1 MAKLAVTEINN
12 LGEVTSLLTEEPSYW
27 ENILPL
33 NGKNIFSFW
42 NKEINEKLAEQ
53 IGKARNSIVPLDC
66 LLNINNQSVSLI
78 IHSRQHQNT
87 TIYWRINEKEEGI
100 HFTKE
105 ESRHEILDFAFT
117 KAATAILLVK
127 EDGTLYNFNDAAL
140 DMFGYTREEFSQ
152 LKVLNID
159 PNASPEVRKVLW
171 QDLKA
176 AGTSII
182 HRPLKRKDGTWI
194 DLEVKANIIN
204 YKGIKLNCA
213 FITDV
218 TEKKRLEKEL
228 KLVDFI
234 YKNSSLCT
242 IIAKQ
247 DGSIY
252 EVNQGA
258 LKLYGY
264 SREEML
270 QLKTVD
276 LTILEKE
283 EFGKAWAKAWSE
295 VKQHNKIRFQSRN
308 KRKDGSLID
317 IEIQANYIEYEG
329 IALNCSFIID
339 ITERKKME
347 DRFKLVDFSFR
358 NAGTS
363 MHFVQKD
370 GTILDSNSAAH
381 KLLGYTRKEY
391 QSIKIFETVPHY
403 NPETWE
409 IRWAE
414 YRQNQKLQF
423 YSRLRKKDGSFIDVE
438 INANL
443 INYLNTEI
451 LFVSFVDITE
461 KKKIEERMNLVDF
474 AFRKS
479 SVAIFFTREDASFF
493 DFNEA
498 ALSLYGYTKEEMM
511 NLKVDDLTA
520 AYKKEDVAAAW
531 ANLWASMQE
540 KKTIIFN
547 SKHRKKDGSLIDVE
561 IRVNYIEYENM
572 KLNCAYIIDTTDKKR
587 TEEALNR
594 SIERYQYAT
603 TATSDVIWE
612 TDLLTN
618 KLYLSNNFSTIFG
631 HKTPREQDME
641 NSIWRQNVHPE
652 DLEKIQESEAE
663 VINGM
668 GDRWEGE
675 YRLKKADGNYA
686 IVLDR
691 SFAIKDERGK
701 VVKMIGSMLD
711 ITQRKTAEI
720 EKEHLINE
728 LILSNKELKQFSY
741 ITTHNLRAPLTNL
754 ISICR
759 LIKTD
764 EIKDGLTLKL
774 IEGFKTSTH
783 QLNETLNDL
792 INILIIK
799 EKPNLSTSQLG
810 FNDVLNKVLRS
821 ISNTIEKNGV
831 TIEAD
836 FSMAETVRFNMPYLE
851 SVFLNLL
858 TNSIKYAQPSKP
870 PHIKIYTRK
879 DQGNTT
885 KLFFSDNGIGM
896 DLNMVKDKIFGL
908 YQRFHDNADS
918 KGIGLYLIHSQLTA
932 LGGKIEVESEV
943 NKGTTFIITFK

>member
-1 MAKLAVTEINN
+1 MVKLALTEINRI
-12 LGEVTSLLTEEPSYW
+12 GEITFLLTEEPNFWSDIIPKEGTNILSYW
-27 ENILPL
+27 
-33 NGKNIFSFW
+33 
-42 NKEINEKLAEQ
+42 NKDTSQKLSEQ
-53 IGKARNSIVPLDC
+53 IEKAFNSAFPIEFS
-66 LLNINNQSVSLI
+66 LNIHDHSINLI
-78 IHSRQHQNT
+78 IHSQHKQKSV
-87 TIYWRINEKEEGI
+87 IYWRYEAKEVI
-100 HFTKE
+100 DFAIE
-105 ESRHEILDFAFT
+105 EARQDILDFSFT
-117 KAATAILLVK
+117 KTATAILLVK
-127 EDGTLYNFNDAAL
+127 EDGTLFNFNDAAL
-140 DMFGYTREEFSQ
+140 AMFGYTREEFKQ

-159 PNASPEVRKVLW
+159 PNATLEVRKMLW
-171 QDLKA
+171 TVLKA
-176 AGTSII
+176 AGTFTI
-182 HRPLKRKDGTWI
+182 HRHLKRKDSTWI

-204 YKGIKLNCA
+204 YKGIELNCA
-213 FITDV
+213 FITDI

-242 IIAKQ
+242 IIAKEN
-247 DGSIY
+247 GSIY

-264 SREEML
+264 TREEML
-270 QLKTVD
+270 QLNTVD
-276 LTILEKE
+276 LTILEKQK
-283 EFGKAWAKAWSE
+283 FAKAWAKAWSE
-295 VKQHNKIRFQSRN
+295 LKLNNKIRFRSRN
-308 KRKDGSLID
+308 KKKDGSLID

-329 IALNCSFIID
+329 IALNCSFITD
-339 ITERKKME
+339 ITEVKKME
-347 DRFKLVDFSFR
+347 DRFKLVGFSFR
-358 NAGTS
+358 NATTS
-363 MHFVQKD
+363 MHFVKKD
-370 GTILDSNSAAH
+370 GTILDSNMAAH
-381 KLLGYTRKEY
+381 QLLGYTRREY
-391 QSIKIFETVPHY
+391 QSIKIFEPVPYHT
-403 NPETWE
+403 PETWE
-409 IRWAE
+409 KRWTE
-414 YRQNQKLQF
+414 YKLNQKLQF
-423 YSRLRKKDGSFIDVE
+423 DTKLRKKNGSFIDVS

-443 INYLNTEI
+443 ITYLNTKI

-461 KKKIEERMNLVDF
+461 KKKIEGRMNLVDF

-479 SVAIFFTREDASFF
+479 SVAIFFTREDASFY

-498 ALSLYGYTKEEMM
+498 ALSLYGYTKEEMAQ
-511 NLKVDDLTA
+511 LKVDDLTA
-520 AYKKEDVAAAW
+520 AYKKEDVALAW

-540 KKTIIFN
+540 KKTITFN
-547 SKHRKKDGSLIDVE
+547 SKHHKKDGSLIDVE
-561 IRVNYIEYENM
+561 IQVNYIEYENI

-612 TDLLTN
+612 TDLLTH
-618 KLYLSNNFSTIFG
+618 KLYLSNNFTSIFG
-631 HKTPREQDME
+631 HTTPKGQDME

-652 DLEKIQESEAE
+652 DLKRIQETEAE
-663 VINGM
+663 VINGV

-675 YRLKKADGNYA
+675 YRLKKADGTYA

-691 SFAIKDERGK
+691 SFAIKDENGK
-701 VVKMIGSMLD
+701 AIKMIGSMLD

-759 LIKTD
+759 LLKTD
-764 EIKDGLTLKL
+764 EIKDELTLKL
-774 IEGFKTSTH
+774 IEGFKTSTN

-799 EKPNLSTSQLG
+799 EKPNLSTNQLN
-810 FNDVLNKVLRS
+810 FKDVLDKVVHF
-821 ISNTIEKNGV
+821 ISNTIERASV
-831 TIEAD
+831 TIASD
-836 FSMAETVRFNMPYLE
+836 FSLAENVRFNMPYLE
-851 SVFLNLL
+851 SIFLNLL
-858 TNSIKYAQPSKP
+858 TNSIKYSQPSKP

-885 KLFFSDNGIGM
+885 KLFFSDNGVGM
-896 DLNMVKDKIFGL
+896 NLNMVKDKIFGL
-908 YQRFHDNADS
+908 YQRFHENADS
-918 KGIGLYLIHSQLTA
+918 KGIGLYLIHSQITA